1 MDSGQRLSNTI
12 LRNIIYTESLCS
24 VQGKIPVAHGIS
36 SSDRIALKL
45 ATLYAYNDPRC
56 GLPPR
61 LAAPAVRRSKS
72 AAGLGNRIFNGMG
85 PPPMSFGSIGDYYL
99 DTTTGQLYGPKTESD
114 SEN

>member
-12 LRNIIYTESLCS
+12 LRNIIYNESLCS
-24 VQGKIPVAHGIS
+24 AQGKIPVAQGLS

-56 GLPPR
+56 GLPPT
-61 LAAPAVRRSKS
+61 LAAPAVRRPKMT
-72 AAGLGNRIFNGMG
+72 GLGNRIFNGMG
-85 PPPMSFGSIGDYYL
+85 PPPMSFGSVGDYYL